1 MPMFTISNTA
11 DRQRIAHCS
20 GRWQEARREALRGPA
35 AGGQAASSS
44 IKRLSFWARGLWI
57 VFAFI
62 DVLNGH
68 IEGCE
73 WGALA
78 FNIWRGFSTA
88 AERTQNGSTLFS
100 VIVKNGGGLGAVL
113 RHIDFVNNE

>member
-1 MPMFTISNTA
+1 MFTISNRS

-20 GRWQEARREALRGPA
+20 GRWQKARREALRSPA
-35 AGGQAASSS
+35 AGGRAASSS
-44 IKRLSFWARGLWI
+44 TIRPSFWARGLWI

-78 FNIWRGFSTA
+78 FYIWRGVGRASEGYQKGIRRVSPLT
-88 AERTQNGSTLFS
+88 
-100 VIVKNGGGLGAVL
+100 
-113 RHIDFVNNE
+113 HP